1 MEFNQTKAKE
11 PNRYEIIGIQK
22 EATKVMNQIFSL
34 EIPFLDG
41 CYSQGKFYTEHQET
55 YTDEYGVLLCYF
67 LNEANDLMFT
77 FENKETEEEIG
88 TFRLDLSVW
97 NGSFNNPLKKI

>member
-1 MEFNQTKAKE
+1 MEFNQAKAKE

-22 EATKVMNQIFSL
+22 EATKVMNQMFDL

-41 CYSQGKFYTEHQET
+41 NYSQGKFYVDQQET
-55 YTDEYGVLLCYF
+55 YSDEFGVLLCYF
-67 LNEANDLMFT
+67 LNEANDLMFI

-97 NGSFNNPLKKI
+97 NSSLNNPLKKI